1 MGKAKVAKNI
11 AYVLVPIFVV
21 LLILATMGTAVI
33 DEHVIITEDD
43 YYVWKMAK
51 GLTEITK
58 EYTPAIIPVS
68 ITILI
73 ILASKSCL
81 LKVSNIMF
89 TSKEAFSTIL
99 DKS

>member
-21 LLILATMGTAVI
+21 LLMLATMGTAVI

-51 GLTEITK
+51 GLTERI
-58 EYTPAIIPVS
+58 YTSYYTS
-68 ITILI
+68 INNNINYFSFNYNKRNR
-73 ILASKSCL
+73 SK
-81 LKVSNIMF
+81 
-89 TSKEAFSTIL
+89 
-99 DKS
+99 

>member
-58 EYTPAIIPVS
+58 EYTSAAPITP
-68 ITILI
+68 TILTTNT
-73 ILASKSCL
+73 
-81 LKVSNIMF
+81 NIPR
-89 TSKEAFSTIL
+89 
-99 DKS
+99 

>member
-1 MGKAKVAKNI
+1 M
-11 AYVLVPIFVV
+11 
-21 LLILATMGTAVI
+21 LATMGTAVI

-73 ILASKSCL
+73 I
-81 LKVSNIMF
+81 
-89 TSKEAFSTIL
+89 
-99 DKS
+99 

>member
-21 LLILATMGTAVI
+21 LLMLATMGTAVI

-58 EYTPAIIPVS
+58 EYTYENTDLFES
-68 ITILI
+68 
-73 ILASKSCL
+73 
-81 LKVSNIMF
+81 
-89 TSKEAFSTIL
+89 
-99 DKS
+99 